1 LEVQTHLHQ
10 KGGKAAKRPEIGAL
24 KHTIGDIYM
33 TFFQVLEFVL
43 TWSVG
48 ILIWVNMV
56 LWGFV
61 AFIIAFNFLFPIVI
75 GVYRFVRGVRS

>member
-1 LEVQTHLHQ
+1 MLELIV
-10 KGGKAAKRPEIGAL
+10 
-24 KHTIGDIYM
+24 
-33 TFFQVLEFVL
+33 

-61 AFIIAFNFLFPIVI
+61 AFIIAFNFLTPIVI